1 MNKIL
6 ILTDF
11 SKNAWNALFTGL
23 KLYEK
28 SDTLF
33 YILNCFEPKFDSLLG
48 DKSKE
53 RLAIIYESL
62 SKNSKSQLSEIERYL
77 SKNHL
82 NKRHRFQ
89 TISMGEDILSA
100 LESFTAENEIEL
112 VVMGTRG
119 ATKSRG
125 VFMGSN
131 TVKVIR
137 KFKHC
142 PILAVP
148 EDHDF
153 KSLDRILFP
162 TDFSYAFEP
171 DQLSFLLQMAEQWA
185 SQIHLF
191 KVSQELRLTED
202 QKINKQGMELFF
214 ANLNVQYHSTDLKV
228 DMKEAIN
235 RGVNITN
242 ADMIALIYYSH
253 TIVEK
258 LTREPVV
265 KKMAFNSPV
274 PLLILPE

>member
-1 MNKIL
+1 MNNIL
-6 ILTDF
+6 VLTDF
-11 SKNAWNALFTGL
+11 SKNSWNALFTGL

-28 SDTLF
+28 ADTNF

-53 RLAIIYESL
+53 RLAVIYESL
-62 SKNSKSQLSEIERYL
+62 SKYSNSQLAEIERYL
-77 SKNHL
+77 SKNHQ
-82 NKRHRFQ
+82 NKKHQ
-89 TISMGEDILSA
+89 IKTISIGEDILSA
-100 LESFTAENEIEL
+100 LDLFTKENEVDL

-119 ATKSRG
+119 ATKSRE

-137 KFKHC
+137 KFKKC

-153 KSLDRILFP
+153 KSLSKILFP
-162 TDFSYAFEP
+162 TDFSHSFNL
-171 DQLSFLLQMAEQWA
+171 DQMSFLSQLAEQWG
-185 SQIHLF
+185 SEIHLF
-191 KVSQELRLTED
+191 QVSQELQLTQD
-202 QKINKQGMELFF
+202 QRKNKQELELFF
-214 ANLNVQYHSTDLKV
+214 GSLPMQYHSTELKV
-228 DMKEAIN
+228 SIKEAIS
-235 RGVNITN
+235 RGVKATK

-265 KKMAFNSPV
+265 KKMAFTSPV
-274 PLLILPE
+274 PLLVLPE